1 MLPLVY
7 FMRTETNIFMTD
19 FNFSKKTLDISDCI
33 FGIIAHVWN
42 VKEFSS

>member
-7 FMRTETNIFMTD
+7 FMRRETNIFMTD
-19 FNFSKKTLDISDCI
+19 FNFSKKLDISDCI